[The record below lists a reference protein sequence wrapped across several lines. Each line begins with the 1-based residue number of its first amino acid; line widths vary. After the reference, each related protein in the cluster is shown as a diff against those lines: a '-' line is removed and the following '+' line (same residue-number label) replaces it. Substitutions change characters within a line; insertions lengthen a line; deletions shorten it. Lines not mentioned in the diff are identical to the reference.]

1 MNPINIQFTR
11 LLRRPV
17 AYSLAVGPFRL
28 RVESRIPAV
37 IEGLEFFYSEKLQ
50 VKPFEFHDFHIK
62 LAVPSG
68 IRRWINPQV
77 VFYFDGRAPFK
88 PLPVDQA
95 FAMFEWG
102 MNWCISQHAH
112 QYLMIHS
119 AVAERHGRAVIMPGV
134 PGAGKSTLCAALIN
148 RSWRLFSDELALLSN
163 DADMLTPLA
172 RPVALKNESI
182 DVIGRFAPD
191 AQFGTVAYDTAKGT
205 VSHLRPPLD
214 SVRRVDEHA
223 RPSWIIFPRY
233 KAGAECRLDATSK
246 GKALMKIA
254 ENSFNYS
261 LMAEK
266 GFDILT
272 ALVDSCDCYELSYS
286 RLDDAIAVLDSL
298 AKESV
303 AQ

>member
-1 MNPINIQFTR
+1 MNALNFHYTQ

-37 IEGLEFFYSEKLQ
+37 IEGLEFFYSERLQ
-50 VKPFEFHDFHIK
+50 AEPFEFHDFHIK

-68 IRRWINPQV
+68 VRRWINPQV

-88 PLPVDQA
+88 PLPLDQA

-102 MNWCISQHAH
+102 LNWCISQHAH

-119 AVAERHGRAVIMPGV
+119 AVVESNGHGAIMPGT

-148 RSWRLFSDELALLSN
+148 RGWRLFSDELALLSSG
-163 DADMLTPLA
+163 ADMLTPLA

-182 DVIGRFAPD
+182 DVIGKFAPD
-191 AQFGTVAYDTAKGT
+191 AQFGTAAYDTAKGT
-205 VSHLRPPLD
+205 VSHLKPPLD

-223 RPSWIIFPRY
+223 RPSWIVFPRY
-233 KAGAECRLDATSK
+233 RAGTECHLDVVSK

-261 LMAEK
+261 LLADK

-272 ALVDSCDCYELSYS
+272 TLVDSCDCYELTYS
-286 RLDDAIAVLDSL
+286 QLDNGIAVLDSL
-298 AKESV
+298 AKDSV
-303 AQ
+303 A